1 MSPSDQPE
9 LPDQCGKRQDHQRN
23 REYAGRIHVLI
34 IGMMRTSEYYSAKAA
49 ELEVMADGLPDRWAQ
64 LFLHEVVEDLRG
76 LAETADVVR
85 AGRAAPRA
93 CSASDGGR

>member
-1 MSPSDQPE
+1 MCVSSG
-9 LPDQCGKRQDHQRN
+9 LMRN
-23 REYAGRIHVLI
+23 
-34 IGMMRTSEYYSAKAA
+34 SEYYSAKAA
-49 ELEVMADGLPDRWAQ
+49 ELEVIADGLRDRWAQ

-85 AGRAAPRA
+85 AGRAARRA